1 MKKAILALSILFA
14 AGTTQAVELG
24 VVGGGVSGSNAGGL
38 AGVTVGQKFDK
49 FGVTA
54 GYSQAWLKQGDQN
67 RWSVVGSYDV
77 YSTGSVIVAGK
88 LGYVYLN
95 QDVDSA
101 SAGLVGLGV
110 EVPVSKQFS
119 LTADYAYQFASS
131 SQNSGN
137 VMTAGVKY
145 KF

>member
-1 MKKAILALSILFA
+1 MKKAILTLSILLA
-14 AGTTQAVELG
+14 TGTTQAVELG

-54 GYSQAWLKQGDQN
+54 GYSQAWLKSGDQN

-77 YSTGSVIVAGK
+77 YSAGSFTVAGK

-95 QDVDSA
+95 QDVNSA
-101 SAGLVGLGV
+101 SAGLIGLGV
-110 EVPVSKQFS
+110 EVPVSKKFA
-119 LTADYAYQFASS
+119 LTADYAYQFAQN
-131 SQNSGN
+131 SQNMGN
-137 VMTAGVKY
+137 VLSAGVKY